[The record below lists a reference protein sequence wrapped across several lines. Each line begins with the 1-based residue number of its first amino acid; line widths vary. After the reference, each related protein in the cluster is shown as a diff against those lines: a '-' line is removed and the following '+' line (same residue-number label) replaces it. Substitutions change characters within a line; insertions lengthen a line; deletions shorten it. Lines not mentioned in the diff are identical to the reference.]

1 MKTYTVCVEN
11 KMFGYQNK
19 RFVEVKALTEKE
31 ALRIA
36 QRIDIY
42 ADVSIKEKNDER

>member
-1 MKTYTVCVEN
+1 MKTYTVCIEN

-19 RFVEVKALTEKE
+19 RFVKIEALTEKD
-31 ALRIA
+31 ALMIA

-42 ADVSIKEKNDER
+42 ADVSIKEKKDER